1 MQGLDSG
8 GLAPAMKA
16 SSLESLP
23 RREVAL
29 LAAALLVPIPA
40 LAVSGLEVPLPG
52 VVARGLASL
61 VPGGTDRRGPREA
74 SSTDVPAPADGSQAA
89 GPMRGVGDASAR
101 AREATGQAE
110 GRPSRT
116 GDGGSNGIHAPGAGD
131 PPAGGGTPSGG
142 DPVPGADPAGPDSS
156 STLPGVASISS
167 GAPAAKEL
175 PDNPVG
181 EELPDT
187 PAADEL
193 PAQVSVGEHGVG
205 VTVGDDSTGAGA
217 EIGASTSGDSGASA
231 GVTTENGTQVGVAE
245 PLPVPVPSLPTP

>member
-1 MQGLDSG
+1 
-8 GLAPAMKA
+8 MKA
-16 SSLESLP
+16 SSLESLS

-61 VPGGTDRRGPREA
+61 VPGGTDQPGSRET
-74 SSTDVPAPADGSQAA
+74 SSTDVPAQADASQAA
-89 GPMRGVGDASAR
+89 GPVRDVGDASAR

-116 GDGGSNGIHAPGAGD
+116 GDGGSNGIHAPGAGG

-142 DPVPGADPAGPDSS
+142 NPEPGADPAGATSPK
-156 STLPGVASISS
+156 LPGAASI
-167 GAPAAKEL
+167 APNAQAAKEP
-175 PDNPVG
+175 PDTPVA

-187 PAADEL
+187 PAANEL
-193 PAQVSVGEHGVG
+193 RAQVSVYDDGVG
-205 VTVGDDSTGAGA
+205 VALGDDSAGAGA
-217 EIGASTSGDSGASA
+217 EVGASTSGDQGASA
-231 GVTTENGTQVGVAE
+231 GVTTQDGTQAE
-245 PLPVPVPSLPTP
+245 VDAPLPFPVPVPSLPAP